1 VVIYGNTLEEKFP
14 FIYNV
19 KDKDDIHGYGKK
31 LAWVLKKRKKD
42 RPEGTRIRQVA
53 VARILEQVGGQR
65 LEFVIR

>member
-1 VVIYGNTLEEKFP
+1 M
-14 FIYNV
+14 

-65 LEFVIR
+65 LEFVLR